1 MTSSFQK
8 KIAKHTK
15 RQVKTQPEE
24 TKQSFKPGSDIAELL
39 QLSEHE
45 FLKKII
51 NNVKAV
57 WGILGNVQ

>member
-45 FLKKII
+45 FLKK
-51 NNVKAV
+51 NYK
-57 WGILGNVQ
+57 